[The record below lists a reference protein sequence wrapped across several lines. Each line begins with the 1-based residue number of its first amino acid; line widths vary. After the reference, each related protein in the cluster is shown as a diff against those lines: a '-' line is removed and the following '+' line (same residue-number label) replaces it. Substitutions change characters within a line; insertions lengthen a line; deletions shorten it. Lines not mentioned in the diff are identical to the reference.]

1 MTTTN
6 SQVPIVATGVA
17 VVDGDQILLV
27 RRGRKPNK
35 GLWAVP
41 GGKVD
46 FGETLAEAA
55 TREVKEETGLLVE
68 LDEIIWVGEFIDEA
82 NHLVLVDFLGAP
94 SGGELS
100 AGDDATDVKW
110 VGIEAAFELDMPDT
124 MYELLEVLLEM
135 MDEQ

>member
-100 AGDDATDVKW
+100 PGDDATDVKW